1 MLVILKRISAVTSVP
16 DIESFIEP
24 VIKGGLFKK
33 AGKIKS
39 LKIQMIQ
46 EPGAGRDEYH
56 AIVRIEPDVAA
67 QRVIR
72 ALNRKPCA
80 GKPIN
85 VREFHSRLYANDRR
99 ESQDTRFQDARKAD
113 RRRKNLVIK
122 YLATD
127 KIGTAISN
135 GALPLTL

>member
-1 MLVILKRISAVTSVP
+1 MIVILKRISAVTSVP
-16 DIESFIEP
+16 DIESFIDP

-46 EPGAGRDEYH
+46 EPGSGRDECH
-56 AIVRIEPDVAA
+56 VIVRIEPDVAA

-72 ALNRKPCA
+72 TLNRKPCA

-85 VREFHSRLYANDRR
+85 VSEFHSRLYVNDRR
-99 ESQDTRFQDARKAD
+99 ESQDTCFQDARKAD

-122 YLATD
+122 DLATD
-127 KIGTAISN
+127 KIGTAIN
-135 GALPLTL
+135 KGALPLAL